1 MAQEP
6 EEPKVKAALP
16 GEGVPE
22 ATAEV
27 VEEAPEVEEETP
39 NVVEEAPGVLREVPA
54 DVDMVFDKMDHE
66 VDREVSGL
74 TVGDGFRFGC
84 GFVLAMAIG
93 TLAFL
98 IVFTAFLAVGAV
110 MGFKLPI

>member
-1 MAQEP
+1 MAQES
-6 EEPKVKAALP
+6 EEPDVKAKLP
-16 GEGVPE
+16 GEGAPE
-22 ATAEV
+22 AAAEV
-27 VEEAPEVEEETP
+27 VEEAPEVVEETP
-39 NVVEEAPGVLREVPA
+39 DVVAEAPEALREVPA

-66 VDREVSGL
+66 VDREASGL

-93 TLAFL
+93 TLAFM
-98 IVFTAFLAVGAV
+98 IVLTAFLAVGAV

>member
-1 MAQEP
+1 MEEPRMAQTP
-6 EEPKVKAALP
+6 EESETDAAP
-16 GEGVPE
+16 PVESTMQVP
-22 ATAEV
+22 APV
-27 VEEAPEVEEETP
+27 VEETPEAVE
-39 NVVEEAPGVLREVPA
+39 EVPA
-54 DVDMVFDKMDHE
+54 SAETVLDLDKL
-66 VDREVSGL
+66 DREISGL

-98 IVFTAFLAVGAV
+98 IVMTAFLAVGAL

>member
-1 MAQEP
+1 MAQES
-6 EEPKVKAALP
+6 EELEVKAALP
-16 GEGVPE
+16 EAGVPE
-22 ATAEV
+22 AAAEV
-27 VEEAPEVEEETP
+27 VEKAPEVVEESPDAVEEAPE
-39 NVVEEAPGVLREVPA
+39 VLREVPA

-66 VDREVSGL
+66 VDREAGGL

-98 IVFTAFLAVGAV
+98 IVLTAFLAVGAV